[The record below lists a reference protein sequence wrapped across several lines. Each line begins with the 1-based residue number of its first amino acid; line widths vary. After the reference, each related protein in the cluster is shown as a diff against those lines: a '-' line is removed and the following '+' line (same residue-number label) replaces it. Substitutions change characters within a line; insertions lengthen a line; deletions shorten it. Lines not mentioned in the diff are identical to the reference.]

1 MGYLEAEIAKGHDKA
16 ALNVSLPAACLYERR
31 SYKSVGHGC
40 HGLGNDI
47 RLMSE
52 MMEKFL

>member
-40 HGLGNDI
+40 HGVENDI
-47 RLMSE
+47 RLISE